1 MRKNAL
7 LVILLL
13 VVCVGFLYSQGQANV
28 AGNNQE
34 QTEVSQTEE
43 NVSVTAGN
51 TPVKEKEVTAYNKWV
66 HNLVKDMESTNL
78 TRVFF
83 EAGVF
88 AWVILAVFLIS
99 ILLFGIRYYQ
109 LMIKEKLDS
118 DKFHLKVKGLVKSN
132 SIKEAI
138 SAAELVQ
145 RTSMGQIYRIGL
157 LAYRDAK
164 ESGKKGDSLKEEV
177 QNAFNE
183 ASYQT
188 IPEIDRGLHW
198 FDLLAQSSTYLG
210 LLGTIMGLIAAFSGI
225 SETEVLM
232 GGIKQAM
239 GTTALGLIGA
249 IAIQFIKGFL
259 SSRAEKIINDLDAN
273 SVKIMNVI
281 NNQIQE

>member
-1 MRKNAL
+1 MKKNAL
-7 LVILLL
+7 VVVLLL
-13 VVCVGFLYSQGQANV
+13 VVCFGFLYAQDNETVTGNETEMTAQE
-28 AGNNQE
+28 AG
-34 QTEVSQTEE
+34 
-43 NVSVTAGN
+43 
-51 TPVKEKEVTAYNKWV
+51 
-66 HNLVKDMESTNL
+66 
-78 TRVFF
+78 
-83 EAGVF
+83 EAGVASEVEEESEGWISKLGPTNLIRVFAESGIF
-88 AWVILAVFLIS
+88 AWVILAIFLIS
-99 ILLFGIRYYQ
+99 VFYALIRYYQ
-109 LMIKEKLDS
+109 LMVKEKIDS
-118 DKFHLKVKGLVKSN
+118 NKFHLKVKGLVKSG

-138 SAAELVQ
+138 AAAELVQ
-145 RTSMGQIYRIGL
+145 RTTMGQIYRIGL

-164 ESGKKGDSLKEEV
+164 NSGKTGDSLKEEV

-183 ASYQT
+183 AAYQT

-210 LLGTIMGLIAAFSGI
+210 LLGTIMGLIQAFSGI

-259 SSRAEKIINDLDAN
+259 SGRAEKIINDLDAN

-281 NNQIQE
+281 NNQVQD

>member
-1 MRKNAL
+1 MKKNVL

-13 VVCVGFLYSQGQANV
+13 IVSFGFLYSQGNDANANAAGQNVV
-28 AGNNQE
+28 AQDNVDQP
-34 QTEVSQTEE
+34 TEASETEE
-43 NVSVTAGN
+43 DGDWISKLG
-51 TPVKEKEVTAYNKWV
+51 P
-66 HNLVKDMESTNL
+66 TNL
-78 TRVFF
+78 IRVFK
-83 EAGVF
+83 ESGVF
-88 AWVILAVFLIS
+88 AWVILGVFLVSVFYAI
-99 ILLFGIRYYQ
+99 IRFYQ
-109 LMIKEKLDS
+109 LMVKEKIDS
-118 DKFHLKVKGLVKSN
+118 NKFHLKIKGLVKSG

-145 RTSMGQIYRIGL
+145 RTTMGQIYRIGL

-164 ESGKKGDSLKEEV
+164 NSGKTGDSLKEEV

-225 SETEVLM
+225 SDTTVLM

-249 IAIQFIKGFL
+249 IFIQFIKGGL

-281 NNQIQE
+281 NNQTQD

>member
-7 LVILLL
+7 VVILLL
-13 VVCVGFLYSQGQANV
+13 VVCFGFLYSQEPVNNPA
-28 AGNNQE
+28 AGNG
-34 QTEVSQTEE
+34 TEVTQDDATGPQEASVVDEE
-43 NVSVTAGN
+43 AGWISKLG
-51 TPVKEKEVTAYNKWV
+51 P
-66 HNLVKDMESTNL
+66 TNL
-78 TRVFF
+78 IRVFF
-83 EAGVF
+83 ESGVF
-88 AWVILAVFLIS
+88 AWVILGVFLIA
-99 ILLFGIRYYQ
+99 IIYAIIRYYQ
-109 LMIKEKLDS
+109 LMIKEKIDS
-118 DKFHLKVKGLVKSN
+118 HKFHLKIKGLVKSG

-138 SAAELVQ
+138 DASELMQ
-145 RTSMGQIYRIGL
+145 RTSMGKIYRIGL

-164 ESGKKGDSLKEEV
+164 GSGKSGDSLKEEV

-210 LLGTIMGLIAAFSGI
+210 LLGTIMGLIAAFSGMTD
-225 SETEVLM
+225 TEVLM

-249 IAIQFIKGFL
+249 IAIQFIKGGL

-281 NNQIQE
+281 NNQIQD